1 MQAGGPGCV
10 SSAIRNLNVAE
21 MSVTLALWGRIG
33 EQMEKKEPLKRL
45 FAYYPVLL
53 TGKFQ
58 GKDKNLKKKKKV
70 ECNSSVHSKVCL

>member
-1 MQAGGPGCV
+1 
-10 SSAIRNLNVAE
+10 
-21 MSVTLALWGRIG
+21 
-33 EQMEKKEPLKRL
+33 MEKKEPLKRL